1 MKKLPRAF
9 YLQNGVELSQAL
21 LGKILVHS
29 TPEGVTRGRIVET
42 EAYMGE
48 RDAAAHSYKRLV
60 SGRTSVQ
67 YGPGGFAYVYLIY
80 GIHSCMNVVANR
92 EGIPEV
98 ALLRALEPLEGLGL
112 MARRR
117 RTDRKEALCS
127 GPGKLCMAMGI
138 TRSQYGLDLC
148 GEKLWIED
156 DGARPE
162 IAVGKRIGIDYAGEA
177 RDYPWRF
184 AVKGSGYLSAKI

>member
-1 MKKLPRAF
+1 MKHLLNTLF
-9 YLQNGVELSQAL
+9 VTSEDIYLSLD
-21 LGKILVHS
+21 
-29 TPEGVTRGRIVET
+29 
-42 EAYMGE
+42 GE
-48 RDAAAHSYKRLV
+48 
-60 SGRTSVQ
+60 
-67 YGPGGFAYVYLIY
+67 
-80 GIHSCMNVVANR
+80 NVVANR

-98 ALLRALEPLEGLGL
+98 ALLRALEPLEGLEL